1 MRESAVRP
9 LSDLEGAA
17 LGHLWAHGPCTAHAV
32 RTAFQH
38 SPSTHWSGSAGAVY
52 PLLDR
57 LVDRGLLRAETVP
70 WGARKRRLLS
80 LTPAGKERLS
90 EWLRRGAGA
99 EGAAAVFDG
108 LRTRCL
114 FLGVLDDA
122 ERREFVR
129 ASRAALEAH
138 LSRVEEYLEALH
150 ADGDRF
156 AVLGGR
162 GALLSARARLAWIDE
177 IEKGL

>member
-1 MRESAVRP
+1 MSEPRERR

-17 LGHLWAHGPCTAHAV
+17 LGHVWAHGPCTAHAV
-32 RTAFQH
+32 RTAFQQ

-57 LVDRGLLRAETVP
+57 LARRGLVRARSVP
-70 WGARKRRLLS
+70 WGKRERRLLS
-80 LTPAGKERLS
+80 VTQRGRNGLAR
-90 EWLRRGAGA
+90 WLRRGAGR

-114 FLGVLDDA
+114 FLGVLDED

-129 ASRAALEAH
+129 SSRGALETH
-138 LSRVEEYLEALH
+138 LAVIEEHLEGLREE
-150 ADGDRF
+150 GDRF

-162 GALLSARARLAWIDE
+162 GAWLAARARLTWIDE
-177 IEKGL
+177 VEKEL